1 MKNII
6 KSHCDQNNIKY
17 KIIHIFQGL
26 WVIRWLYEK
35 TGQVWQGR
43 TVEAVCTVHQPGGI
57 VALVAIYMDRFHELF
72 TFWVEL

>member
-1 MKNII
+1 MTKTISNR
-6 KSHCDQNNIKY
+6 KLY
-17 KIIHIFQGL
+17 FFQGL

-57 VALVAIYMDRFHELF
+57 VALVANYMDRCHELF
-72 TFWVEL
+72 NFWVEL